1 MFAGEREKE
10 ILDKKKKKE
19 AEKKK
24 HVDQQKKQIRRRIGW
39 FVSMTVHLM
48 KASNQRANAFFILEL
63 LF

>member
-1 MFAGEREKE
+1 MFADEREKE

-39 FVSMTVHLM
+39 FVSKILH
-48 KASNQRANAFFILEL
+48 SWNAQYIC
-63 LF
+63 